1 MLLLVDTFDVFGHDI
16 NDGRFEVELVIF
28 AEVIEEILSLVGNPI
43 YGRYERL
50 GIDPDQTVLLVSF
63 ELGEPFLEDDG
74 KEMFSVQDGYGQGKN
89 KEVLEDYYYYSFIEF
104 FWDVLIDKN
113 TCFLSPKS
121 SWSC

>member
-50 GIDPDQTVLLVSF
+50 GIDPD
-63 ELGEPFLEDDG
+63 
-74 KEMFSVQDGYGQGKN
+74 
-89 KEVLEDYYYYSFIEF
+89 
-104 FWDVLIDKN
+104 
-113 TCFLSPKS
+113 
-121 SWSC
+121 